1 MLEQMLVRYNLK
13 NDEAYLNA
21 LREIMQEIA
30 LAGLYRGGF
39 FEKAAFYGGTA
50 LRIFYK
56 LDRYSEDL
64 DFSLLQPDRD
74 FSLEPYFKS
83 IKHEFEALGI
93 TIDIKSKQKTA
104 QTDIES
110 AFLKSDTSIHILS
123 LRAPIKLSSPIKIK
137 FEVDTNP
144 PLGFSTE
151 EKLLLQPFSFYV
163 KCFSAEDLYAGKM
176 HAILFRQW
184 KQRVKGRDWFDFEWY
199 VRGGIKLNLKHLE
212 IRAKESGAIDGDT
225 DLTKDLFLT
234 MLRDKIDTLDI
245 KSAQLDIRRFIHDD
259 KVVDIWSRE
268 YFQLLAGRVG
278 FMETPP

>member
-123 LRAPIKLSSPIKIK
+123 LRAPIKLSSTIKIK